1 MIATLW
7 KVDDQATA
15 ALMSLFYH
23 HLWREQK
30 TPLEALRLAQLE
42 LYRHPERIE
51 KLAKLRGPDLEREIS
66 RPSETP
72 EPATKPGDR
81 GAVKLWAGF
90 TLSGLG
96 R

>member
-23 HLWREQK
+23 HLWRERK

-42 LYRHPERIE
+42 LYRHPERIA
-51 KLAKLRGPDLEREIS
+51 KLAQLRGPDLEREIS
-66 RPSETP
+66 RPSETT
-72 EPATKPGDR
+72 EPVTKPGDR
-81 GAVKLWAGF
+81 AAVKLWAGF